1 MVTLMAFGIT
11 NEGMSGG
18 GRVNFSLRPHN
29 GVIHGC
35 RARFKPQR
43 HRHGSVKLKTLARLV
58 GAWALPFVLVAAHA
72 EEAHDFP
79 SRTVKLVVPA
89 APGGPIDA
97 VARILADG
105 FKTVWPVPVVV
116 ENRAGAGT
124 STGAAFVAA
133 APPDGYTLLVMPDSI
148 TVNPSLYPN
157 VNPDPLKSFEPVAL
171 IAAATQLLVVRPG
184 LGVTDFNQF
193 LDFARR
199 KGTDVN
205 MASAGTATLS
215 HLTEVLLEQRTSIA
229 TTHIPF
235 KGAAPALTALL
246 GAHVDAMW
254 LMPAPAVPHLKSG
267 KLLAVAVTSAV
278 RDPNLPDVPT
288 VEESGIAD
296 FRVDN
301 WQGLFAPAG
310 TPKPIVEKI
319 GRFAADVVKTP
330 EVKSRMA
337 AIGFEPRGDGPE
349 AVVEMIRTSL
359 PKWAEVIR
367 RSGLKLS
374 E

>member
-1 MVTLMAFGIT
+1 M
-11 NEGMSGG
+11 
-18 GRVNFSLRPHN
+18 
-29 GVIHGC
+29 
-35 RARFKPQR
+35 
-43 HRHGSVKLKTLARLV
+43 TLARFV
-58 GAWALPFVLVAAHA
+58 AAWTLLFTLIAAHA
-72 EEAHDFP
+72 EEAQDFP

-89 APGGPIDA
+89 SPGGPIDA

-105 FKTVWPVPVVV
+105 LKTAWPATVVI

-133 APPDGYTLLVMPDSI
+133 APPDGYTLLVMPDTI

-157 VNPDPLKSFEPVAL
+157 VNADPLKSFEPIAL
-171 IAAATQLLVVRPG
+171 LATATQLLVVRPG
-184 LGVTDFNQF
+184 LGVADFSQF

-199 KGTDVN
+199 KGTGVN

-235 KGAAPALTALL
+235 KGAAPALTAML

-254 LMPAPAVPHLKSG
+254 VMPAPAVPHLKSG
-267 KLLAVAVTSAV
+267 KLLAVAVTSAA
-278 RDPNLPDVPT
+278 RDPNLPDIPT

-296 FRVDN
+296 FRIEN

-310 TPKPIVEKI
+310 TAKPIVEKI
-319 GRFAADVVKTP
+319 GRAVTDVIKTP
-330 EVKSRMA
+330 EVKARMA
-337 AIGFEPRGDGPE
+337 AVG
-349 AVVEMIRTSL
+349 
-359 PKWAEVIR
+359 
-367 RSGLKLS
+367 
-374 E
+374 

>member
-1 MVTLMAFGIT
+1 LT
-11 NEGMSGG
+11 
-18 GRVNFSLRPHN
+18 
-29 GVIHGC
+29 
-35 RARFKPQR
+35 
-43 HRHGSVKLKTLARLV
+43 TLARFV
-58 GAWALPFVLVAAHA
+58 AAWALPFTLIAAHA
-72 EEAHDFP
+72 EEAQDFP

-105 FKTVWPVPVVV
+105 LKTVWPATVVI

-157 VNPDPLKSFEPVAL
+157 VNPDPLKSFEPIAL
-171 IAAATQLLVVRPG
+171 IATATQLLVVRPG

-199 KGTDVN
+199 RGTDVN

-215 HLTEVLLEQRTSIA
+215 HLTEVLLEQRTGVA

-254 LMPAPAVPHLKSG
+254 VMPAPAVPHLKSG
-267 KLLAVAVTSAV
+267 KLLGVAVTSAA

-319 GRFAADVVKTP
+319 GRAVTDVVKTP
-330 EVKSRMA
+330 EVKSRMV
-337 AIGFEPRGDGPE
+337 AIGFEPRGDGPD
-349 AVVEMIRTSL
+349 AVVEIIRTSL

>member
-1 MVTLMAFGIT
+1 MTA
-11 NEGMSGG
+11 
-18 GRVNFSLRPHN
+18 
-29 GVIHGC
+29 
-35 RARFKPQR
+35 
-43 HRHGSVKLKTLARLV
+43 LARMVAAL
-58 GAWALPFVLVAAHA
+58 ALPLVCVAAHA
-72 EEAHDFP
+72 EDAQDFP

-89 APGGPIDA
+89 SPGGPLDA
-97 VARILADG
+97 VARIVADAL
-105 FKTVWPVPVVV
+105 KTVWPTAVVV

-148 TVNPSLYPN
+148 TVNPYLYPN
-157 VNPDPLKSFEPVAL
+157 VNPDPLKSFEPIAL
-171 IAAATQLLVVRPG
+171 IATATQLLVVRPD
-184 LGVTDFNQF
+184 LGVADFDQF
-193 LDFARR
+193 LDYARR
-199 KGTDVN
+199 RGSDVN

-254 LMPAPAVPHLKSG
+254 VMPAPAVPHLKSG
-267 KLLAVAVTSAV
+267 KLLGIAVTSAA
-278 RDPNLPDVPT
+278 RDPSLPDIPT

-301 WQGLFAPAG
+301 WQGLFAPAA
-310 TPKPIVEKI
+310 TAKPVVEKI
-319 GRFAADVVKTP
+319 GRAVTAVIKTP
-330 EVKSRMA
+330 EVKDRMA
-337 AIGFEPRGDGPE
+337 AIGFEPRGEGPD
-349 AVVEMIRTSL
+349 AVVDIIRTSL
-359 PKWAEVIR
+359 PKWADVIR

>member
-1 MVTLMAFGIT
+1 M
-11 NEGMSGG
+11 
-18 GRVNFSLRPHN
+18 RR
-29 GVIHGC
+29 
-35 RARFKPQR
+35 
-43 HRHGSVKLKTLARLV
+43 LAQMIAAL
-58 GAWALPFVLVAAHA
+58 ALPFAVAAAHA
-72 EEAHDFP
+72 EEAQDFP

-97 VARILADG
+97 VARIVADG
-105 FKTVWPVPVVV
+105 LKTVWPASVVV

-124 STGAAFVAA
+124 STGAGFVAA
-133 APPDGYTLLVMPDSI
+133 AAPDGYTLLVMPDSI
-148 TVNPSLYPN
+148 TVNPHLYPN
-157 VNPDPLKSFEPVAL
+157 VNPDPLKSFEPIALVAT
-171 IAAATQLLVVRPG
+171 ATQLLVVRPG
-184 LGVTDFNQF
+184 LGVADFNQF
-193 LDFARR
+193 LDYARR
-199 KGTDVN
+199 RSTDVN

-215 HLTEVLLEQRTSIA
+215 HLTEVLLEQRTGIT

-235 KGAAPALTALL
+235 KGAAPALTAML

-254 LMPAPAVPHLKSG
+254 VMPAPAVPHLRSG
-267 KLLAVAVTSAV
+267 QLLGIAVTSAA

-319 GRFAADVVKTP
+319 GSSVTEVVKTA

-337 AIGFEPRGDGPE
+337 AIGFEPRGDGPNT
-349 AVVEMIRTSL
+349 VVEIIRTSL
-359 PKWAEVIR
+359 PKWADVIR
-367 RSGLKLS
+367 RSGLKLA

>member
-1 MVTLMAFGIT
+1 
-11 NEGMSGG
+11 
-18 GRVNFSLRPHN
+18 
-29 GVIHGC
+29 
-35 RARFKPQR
+35 
-43 HRHGSVKLKTLARLV
+43 
-58 GAWALPFVLVAAHA
+58 
-72 EEAHDFP
+72 
-79 SRTVKLVVPA
+79 
-89 APGGPIDA
+89 
-97 VARILADG
+97 ADG
-105 FKTVWPVPVVV
+105 LKTVWPSPVVV

-148 TVNPSLYPN
+148 TVNPYLYPN
-157 VNPDPLKSFEPVAL
+157 ANPDPLKSFEPIAL
-171 IAAATQLLVVRPG
+171 IATATQLLVVRPG
-184 LGVTDFNQF
+184 LGVTDFHQF
-193 LDFARR
+193 LDFTRH
-199 KGTDVN
+199 KGADVN
-205 MASAGTATLS
+205 MASAGTGTLS
-215 HLTEVLLEQRTSIA
+215 HLTEVLLEQRTGVA

-254 LMPAPAVPHLKSG
+254 LMPAPAVPHLRSG
-267 KLLAVAVTSAV
+267 QLLGIAVTSGA

-310 TPKPIVEKI
+310 IPKPIAEKI
-319 GRFAADVVKTP
+319 GRAVTEVVKTP
-330 EVKSRMA
+330 EVRSRMA
-337 AIGFEPRGDGPE
+337 AIGFEPRGDGPD
-349 AVVEMIRTSL
+349 AVADIIRTSL

-367 RSGLKLS
+367 RIGLKVA

>member
-1 MVTLMAFGIT
+1 MW
-11 NEGMSGG
+11 
-18 GRVNFSLRPHN
+18 
-29 GVIHGC
+29 
-35 RARFKPQR
+35 QR
-43 HRHGSVKLKTLARLV
+43 HRHGGVKLTTLARFV
-58 GAWALPFVLVAAHA
+58 AAWALLFTLNAAHA
-72 EEAHDFP
+72 EEAQDFP
-79 SRTVKLVVPA
+79 SRTVRLVVPA

-105 FKTVWPVPVVV
+105 LKTAWPVAVVI

-148 TVNPSLYPN
+148 TVNPYLYPN
-157 VNPDPLKSFEPVAL
+157 TNPDPLKSFQPIAL
-171 IAAATQLLVVRPG
+171 IATATQLLVVRAD
-184 LGVTDFNQF
+184 LGVADFNQF
-193 LDFARR
+193 LDHARR
-199 KGTDVN
+199 RGADVN

-215 HLTEVLLEQRTSIA
+215 HLTEVLLEQRTNIA

-235 KGAAPALTALL
+235 KGAAPAMTALL

-254 LMPAPAVPHLKSG
+254 VMPAPAVPYLKSG
-267 KLLAVAVTSAV
+267 QLLAVAVTSAG

-288 VEESGIAD
+288 VEEFGIAD

-319 GRFAADVVKTP
+319 GRAAIDVVRTP
-330 EVKSRMA
+330 EVRSRLA
-337 AIGFEPRGDGPE
+337 SIGFESRGDGPD
-349 AVVEMIRTSL
+349 AVVDIIRTSL
-359 PKWAEVIR
+359 PKWA
-367 RSGLKLS
+367 
-374 E
+374 

>member
-1 MVTLMAFGIT
+1 MT
-11 NEGMSGG
+11 
-18 GRVNFSLRPHN
+18 
-29 GVIHGC
+29 
-35 RARFKPQR
+35 
-43 HRHGSVKLKTLARLV
+43 TLARSVAAL
-58 GAWALPFVLVAAHA
+58 ALPFALVAAHA
-72 EEAHDFP
+72 QEAQDFP
-79 SRTVKLVVPA
+79 SRTIKLVVPA
-89 APGGPIDA
+89 SPGGPIDA

-105 FKTVWPVPVVV
+105 LKTVWPSPVVV

-148 TVNPSLYPN
+148 TVNPYLYPN
-157 VNPDPLKSFEPVAL
+157 VNPDPLKSFEPIAL
-171 IAAATQLLVVRPG
+171 IATATQLLVVRPG
-184 LGVTDFNQF
+184 LGVGGFNQF
-193 LDFARR
+193 LDYARH

-215 HLTEVLLEQRTSIA
+215 HLTEVLLEQRTGIA

-235 KGAAPALTALL
+235 KGAAPALTAML

-254 LMPAPAVPHLKSG
+254 VMPAPAVPHLRSG
-267 KLLAVAVTSAV
+267 RLLGLAVTSAA
-278 RDPNLPDVPT
+278 RDPNLPGVPT

-301 WQGLFAPAG
+301 WQGLFAPAE
-310 TPKPIVEKI
+310 TPKPIVDKI
-319 GRFAADVVKTP
+319 GRAVIDVVKTP

-337 AIGFEPRGDGPE
+337 AIGFEPRGDGPDT
-349 AVVEMIRTSL
+349 VVEIIRTSL
-359 PKWAEVIR
+359 PKWADVIR
-367 RSGLKLS
+367 RSGLKLA

>member
-1 MVTLMAFGIT
+1 MT
-11 NEGMSGG
+11 
-18 GRVNFSLRPHN
+18 
-29 GVIHGC
+29 
-35 RARFKPQR
+35 
-43 HRHGSVKLKTLARLV
+43 TLARMVAALV
-58 GAWALPFVLVAAHA
+58 LPFVFAAAHA
-72 EEAHDFP
+72 EEAQDFP
-79 SRTVKLVVPA
+79 SHTVKLVVPA

-97 VARILADG
+97 VARIVADAL
-105 FKTVWPVPVVV
+105 KTVWPTAVVV

-133 APPDGYTLLVMPDSI
+133 APADGYTLLVMPDSI
-148 TVNPSLYPN
+148 TVNPYLYPN
-157 VNPDPLKSFEPVAL
+157 VNSDPLKSFEPIAL
-171 IAAATQLLVVRPG
+171 IATATQLLVVRPD
-184 LGVTDFNQF
+184 LGVADFNQF
-193 LDFARR
+193 LDYARR
-199 KGTDVN
+199 RGTDVN

-215 HLTEVLLEQRTSIA
+215 HLTEVLLEQRTNIG

-254 LMPAPAVPHLKSG
+254 VMPAPAVPHLRSG
-267 KLLAVAVTSAV
+267 KLLGIAVTSAA
-278 RDPNLPDVPT
+278 RDPSLPDIPT

-310 TPKPIVEKI
+310 TAKPIVEKI
-319 GRFAADVVKTP
+319 GRAVTDVIKTP
-330 EVKSRMA
+330 EVKARMA

-349 AVVEMIRTSL
+349 AVVSIIRTSL

-367 RSGLKLS
+367 RSGLKLA

>member
-1 MVTLMAFGIT
+1 M
-11 NEGMSGG
+11 
-18 GRVNFSLRPHN
+18 R
-29 GVIHGC
+29 
-35 RARFKPQR
+35 
-43 HRHGSVKLKTLARLV
+43 TLARFVAASALLFALV
-58 GAWALPFVLVAAHA
+58 GAHA
-72 EEAHDFP
+72 EDAQDFP
-79 SRTVKLVVPA
+79 SRAVRLVVPA

-97 VARILADG
+97 VARILADA
-105 FKTVWPVPVVV
+105 FKIVWPVPVVV

-148 TVNPSLYPN
+148 TINPSLYPN
-157 VNPDPLKSFEPVAL
+157 VNPDPLKSFEPIAL
-171 IAAATQLLVVRPG
+171 IATATQLLVVRPG
-184 LGVTDFNQF
+184 LGVENFNQF

-199 KGTDVN
+199 RGSDVN

-215 HLTEVLLEQRTSIA
+215 HLTEVLLEQRTNIA

-254 LMPAPAVPHLKSG
+254 VMPAPAVPHLRSG
-267 KLLAVAVTSAV
+267 KLLGIAVTSAA
-278 RDPNLPDVPT
+278 RDPNLPDIPT

-310 TPKPIVEKI
+310 TPQTLVDKI
-319 GRFAADVVKTP
+319 GHVAADVLKMP

-337 AIGFEPRGDGPE
+337 AIGFEPRGDGPDT
-349 AVVEMIRTSL
+349 VVEIIRTGL
-359 PKWAEVIR
+359 PKWADVIR

-374 E
+374 D

>member
-1 MVTLMAFGIT
+1 M
-11 NEGMSGG
+11 
-18 GRVNFSLRPHN
+18 
-29 GVIHGC
+29 
-35 RARFKPQR
+35 
-43 HRHGSVKLKTLARLV
+43 KTLTSFIATCV
-58 GAWALPFVLVAAHA
+58 LPFVFATAQA
-72 EEAHDFP
+72 EEAREFP
-79 SRTVKLVVPA
+79 SRTVRLIVPA

-105 FKTVWPVPVVV
+105 LKTQWPVPVVI

-124 STGAAFVAA
+124 STGAAFVAG

-157 VNPDPLKSFEPVAL
+157 VNPDPLKSFEPIAL
-171 IAAATQLLVVRPG
+171 IATATQLLVVRPG
-184 LGVTDFNQF
+184 LGVADLRGF

-199 KGTDVN
+199 KGTDLN

-215 HLTEVLLEQRTSIA
+215 HLTEVLLEQRSGIA

-254 LMPAPAVPHLKSG
+254 VMPAPAVPHLRSG
-267 KLLAVAVTSAV
+267 QLLAVAVTSAA

-296 FRVDN
+296 FRVEN

-319 GRFAADVVKTP
+319 GRTVADVVKTP

-337 AIGFEPRGDGPE
+337 AVGFDARGDGPG
-349 AVVEMIRTSL
+349 VVAELIRTNL
-359 PKWAEVIR
+359 PKWSEVIR
-367 RSGLKLS
+367 RSGLKLA

>member
-1 MVTLMAFGIT
+1 MVVAL
-11 NEGMSGG
+11 
-18 GRVNFSLRPHN
+18 
-29 GVIHGC
+29 
-35 RARFKPQR
+35 
-43 HRHGSVKLKTLARLV
+43 
-58 GAWALPFVLVAAHA
+58 ALPLVFAEAHA
-72 EEAHDFP
+72 EEAQDFP

-89 APGGPIDA
+89 SPGGPIDA
-97 VARILADG
+97 VARIVADG
-105 FKTVWPVPVVV
+105 LKTVWPSPVVV

-148 TVNPSLYPN
+148 TVNPYLYPN
-157 VNPDPLKSFEPVAL
+157 VNPDPLKSFEPITL
-171 IAAATQLLVVRPG
+171 IATATQLLVVRPG
-184 LGVTDFNQF
+184 LGVGDFNQF
-193 LDFARR
+193 LDYTRH

-215 HLTEVLLEQRTSIA
+215 HLTEVLLEQRTGIV

-235 KGAAPALTALL
+235 KGAAPALTAML

-254 LMPAPAVPHLKSG
+254 VMPAPAVPHLRSG
-267 KLLAVAVTSAV
+267 RLLGLAVTSAA
-278 RDPNLPDVPT
+278 RDPNLPSIPT

-301 WQGLFAPAG
+301 WQGLFAPAE
-310 TPKPIVEKI
+310 TPKPIVDKI
-319 GRFAADVVKTP
+319 GRAVTDVVKTP

-337 AIGFEPRGDGPE
+337 AIGFEPRGDGPDT
-349 AVVEMIRTSL
+349 VVEIIRTSL
-359 PKWAEVIR
+359 PKWADVIR
-367 RSGLKLS
+367 RSGLKLA

>member
-1 MVTLMAFGIT
+1 MKA
-11 NEGMSGG
+11 
-18 GRVNFSLRPHN
+18 
-29 GVIHGC
+29 
-35 RARFKPQR
+35 
-43 HRHGSVKLKTLARLV
+43 LARIGTA
-58 GAWALPFVLVAAHA
+58 GALLLAAVASQA
-72 EEAHDFP
+72 EEARDFP
-79 SRTVKLVVPA
+79 SRTIRLVVPA

-97 VARILADG
+97 VGRILADG
-105 FKTVWPVPVVV
+105 FKAVWPVPVVV

-133 APPDGYTLLVMPDSI
+133 SPPDGYTLLVMPDSI

-171 IAAATQLLVVRPG
+171 IATATQLLVVRPG
-184 LGVTDFNQF
+184 LGVADFNQF

-215 HLTEVLLEQRTSIA
+215 HLTEVLLEQRSGIA

-254 LMPAPAVPHLKSG
+254 VMPAPAVPHLKSG
-267 KLLAVAVTSAV
+267 KLLAVAVTSAA

-310 TPKPIVEKI
+310 TPPPIVEKLS
-319 GRFAADVVKTP
+319 RAVADVVKMP
-330 EVKSRMA
+330 DVKGRMA
-337 AIGFEPRGDGPE
+337 AIGFDPRGDGPR
-349 AVVEMIRTSL
+349 AVVDIIRTSL
-359 PKWAEVIR
+359 PKWADVIR
-367 RSGLKLS
+367 RSGLKIS

>member
-1 MVTLMAFGIT
+1 MT
-11 NEGMSGG
+11 
-18 GRVNFSLRPHN
+18 R
-29 GVIHGC
+29 
-35 RARFKPQR
+35 
-43 HRHGSVKLKTLARLV
+43 LALIV
-58 GAWALPFVLVAAHA
+58 AALALPFVVVAAHA
-72 EEAHDFP
+72 ADAQDFP

-97 VARILADG
+97 VARILAEG
-105 FKTVWPVPVVV
+105 LKTAWPAAVVI

-148 TVNPSLYPN
+148 TVNPHLYPN
-157 VNPDPLKSFEPVAL
+157 VNPDPLKSFEPIAL
-171 IAAATQLLVVRPG
+171 IATATQLLVVRPG
-184 LGVTDFNQF
+184 LGVADFSEF
-193 LDFARR
+193 LDYARR
-199 KGTDVN
+199 RGTDVN

-215 HLTEVLLEQRTSIA
+215 HLTEVLLEQRTGVA

-235 KGAAPALTALL
+235 KGAAPALTAML

-254 LMPAPAVPHLKSG
+254 VMPAPAVPHLRSG
-267 KLLAVAVTSAV
+267 QLLAIAVTSAA
-278 RDPNLPDVPT
+278 RDPNLPEVPT

-310 TPKPIVEKI
+310 TAKPIVEKI
-319 GRFAADVVKTP
+319 GRAVMDVVKTP

-337 AIGFEPRGDGPE
+337 AVGFEPRGDGPD
-349 AVVEMIRTSL
+349 AVVEIIRTSL

>member
-1 MVTLMAFGIT
+1 MLGWVATQSHGGSGQVT
-11 NEGMSGG
+11 
-18 GRVNFSLRPHN
+18 
-29 GVIHGC
+29 
-35 RARFKPQR
+35 
-43 HRHGSVKLKTLARLV
+43 TLARMIVAL
-58 GAWALPFVLVAAHA
+58 ALPFVFAEAHA
-72 EEAHDFP
+72 EEAQDFP

-89 APGGPIDA
+89 SPGGPIDA
-97 VARILADG
+97 VARIVADG
-105 FKTVWPVPVVV
+105 LKTVWPSPVVV

-133 APPDGYTLLVMPDSI
+133 APADGYTLLVMPDSI
-148 TVNPSLYPN
+148 TINPSLYPN
-157 VNPDPLKSFEPVAL
+157 VNPDPLKTFEPIAL
-171 IAAATQLLVVRPG
+171 IATATQLLVVRPG
-184 LGVTDFNQF
+184 LGIADFNQF

-199 KGTDVN
+199 RGSDVN

-215 HLTEVLLEQRTSIA
+215 HLTEVLLEQRTSIS

-254 LMPAPAVPHLKSG
+254 VMPAPAVPHLKSG
-267 KLLAVAVTSAV
+267 KLLAIAVTSAA

-310 TPKPIVEKI
+310 TARPLVEKI
-319 GRFAADVVKTP
+319 GRAVIAVVKTP
-330 EVKSRMA
+330 EVKGRMA
-337 AIGFEPRGDGPE
+337 AVGFEPRGDGPD
-349 AVVEMIRTSL
+349 AVVEIIRTSL

>member
-1 MVTLMAFGIT
+1 MVAAL
-11 NEGMSGG
+11 
-18 GRVNFSLRPHN
+18 
-29 GVIHGC
+29 
-35 RARFKPQR
+35 
-43 HRHGSVKLKTLARLV
+43 
-58 GAWALPFVLVAAHA
+58 ALPFVVVAAPA
-72 EEAHDFP
+72 EEAQDFP
-79 SRTVKLVVPA
+79 SRTVRLVVPA

-105 FKTVWPVPVVV
+105 LKTVWPAAVVI

-148 TVNPSLYPN
+148 TVNPHLYPN
-157 VNPDPLKSFEPVAL
+157 VNPDPLKSFEPIAL
-171 IAAATQLLVVRPG
+171 IATATQLLVVRPG
-184 LGVTDFNQF
+184 LGVADFKQF
-193 LDFARR
+193 LDYARR
-199 KGTDVN
+199 RGSDVN

-215 HLTEVLLEQRTSIA
+215 HLTEVLLEQRTGVA

-235 KGAAPALTALL
+235 KGAAPALTAML

-254 LMPAPAVPHLKSG
+254 VMPAPAVPHLRSG
-267 KLLAVAVTSAV
+267 KLLAIAVTSAA

-310 TPKPIVEKI
+310 TAKPIVEKI
-319 GRFAADVVKTP
+319 GRAVIDAVRTP

-337 AIGFEPRGDGPE
+337 AVGFEPRGDGPD
-349 AVVEMIRTSL
+349 AVVEIIRTSL

>member
-1 MVTLMAFGIT
+1 MT
-11 NEGMSGG
+11 
-18 GRVNFSLRPHN
+18 
-29 GVIHGC
+29 
-35 RARFKPQR
+35 
-43 HRHGSVKLKTLARLV
+43 TLARMVVAL
-58 GAWALPFVLVAAHA
+58 ALPLVFAEAHA
-72 EEAHDFP
+72 EEAQDFP

-89 APGGPIDA
+89 SPGGPIDA
-97 VARILADG
+97 VARIVADG
-105 FKTVWPVPVVV
+105 LKTVWPSPVVV

-148 TVNPSLYPN
+148 TVNPYLYPN
-157 VNPDPLKSFEPVAL
+157 VNPDPLKSFEPITL
-171 IAAATQLLVVRPG
+171 IATATQLLVVRPG
-184 LGVTDFNQF
+184 LGVGDFNQF
-193 LDFARR
+193 LDYARH

-215 HLTEVLLEQRTSIA
+215 HLTEVLLEQRTGIA

-235 KGAAPALTALL
+235 KGAAPALTAML

-254 LMPAPAVPHLKSG
+254 VMPAPAVPHLRSG
-267 KLLAVAVTSAV
+267 RLLGLAVTSAA
-278 RDPNLPDVPT
+278 RDPKLPSIPT

-301 WQGLFAPAG
+301 WQGLFAPAE
-310 TPKPIVEKI
+310 TPKPIVDKI
-319 GRFAADVVKTP
+319 GRAVIDVVKTP

-337 AIGFEPRGDGPE
+337 AIGFEPRGDGPDT
-349 AVVEMIRTSL
+349 VVEIIRTSL
-359 PKWAEVIR
+359 PKWADVIR
-367 RSGLKLS
+367 RSGLKLA

>member
-1 MVTLMAFGIT
+1 M
-11 NEGMSGG
+11 
-18 GRVNFSLRPHN
+18 
-29 GVIHGC
+29 
-35 RARFKPQR
+35 RALTYF
-43 HRHGSVKLKTLARLV
+43 VA
-58 GAWALPFVLVAAHA
+58 ACALPFWLAAAQA
-72 EEAHDFP
+72 EEANEFP
-79 SRTVKLVVPA
+79 SRTVRLIVPA

-97 VARILADG
+97 VGRILADG

-157 VNPDPLKSFEPVAL
+157 VNPDPLKSFEPIAL
-171 IAAATQLLVVRPG
+171 IATATQLLVVRPG

-199 KGTDVN
+199 KGSDVN

-215 HLTEVLLEQRTSIA
+215 HLTEVLLEQRSGIT

-254 LMPAPAVPHLKSG
+254 VMPAPAVPHLKSG
-267 KLLAVAVTSAV
+267 KLLAVAVTSAA

-310 TPKPIVEKI
+310 TLSPIVEKI
-319 GRFAADVVKTP
+319 GRAVADVVKTP
-330 EVKSRMA
+330 EVRGRMA
-337 AIGFEPRGDGPE
+337 AIGFEPRGDGPDT
-349 AVVEMIRTSL
+349 VVEIVRTSL

-367 RSGLKLS
+367 RSGLKLA